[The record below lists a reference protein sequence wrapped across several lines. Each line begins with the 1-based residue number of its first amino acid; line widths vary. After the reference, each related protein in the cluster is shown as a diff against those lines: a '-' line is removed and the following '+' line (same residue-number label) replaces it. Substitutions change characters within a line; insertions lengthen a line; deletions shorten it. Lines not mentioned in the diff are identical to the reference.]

1 MKVSKYLL
9 TTLTVS
15 LILAGCSGAGKV
27 EDDINETSGEASEAG
42 GPDEEVVPTQTV
54 KEKLSHM
61 EETDDE
67 TLNAIIGQA
76 QDIESYQALLNL
88 EGKLDDARPEA
99 LDADVRFREGKEDGP
114 PSLHLKSGGED
125 RTFSKDGET
134 FYYNGTDWVNISDS
148 AGARSLYQVT
158 YNNAV
163 LSLAD
168 IRDQL
173 DKEEDGNTVTY
184 SYDGKSEKVFE
195 TFKQLFAENFGNI
208 SLSEIDNNLEIEV
221 DSKEHTIKEI
231 DYEAEGETET
241 GPFELTADV
250 EFRSFNS
257 IDDIEIPEKVR
268 N

>member
-1 MKVSKYLL
+1 MKVSKYLFA
-9 TTLTVS
+9 TLTVS
-15 LILAGCSGAGKV
+15 VILAGCSDTDEV
-27 EDDINETSGEASEAG
+27 EDDINETSGEASETS

-54 KEKLSHM
+54 QEKLSNM

-67 TLNAIIGQA
+67 TLDAVIGQSH
-76 QDIESYQALLNL
+76 DIESYQALLNL
-88 EGKLDDARPEA
+88 EGQIDDARPEA
-99 LDADVRFREGKEDGP
+99 LDADVRFREGEEDGP

-148 AGARSLYQVT
+148 AGALSLYQVT

-173 DKEEDGNTVTY
+173 EKEEDGNTVVY
-184 SYDGKSEKVFE
+184 SYDGENEKVFE
-195 TFKQLFAENFGNI
+195 TFKQLFTENFSNI
-208 SLSEIDNNLEIEV
+208 TLSEIDNSLEIEV
-221 DSKEHTIKEI
+221 DSAENTIKEI

-241 GPFELTADV
+241 GPFELTGDV
-250 EFRSFNS
+250 EFKSFNS
-257 IDDIEIPEKVR
+257 IDNIEIPEKVR